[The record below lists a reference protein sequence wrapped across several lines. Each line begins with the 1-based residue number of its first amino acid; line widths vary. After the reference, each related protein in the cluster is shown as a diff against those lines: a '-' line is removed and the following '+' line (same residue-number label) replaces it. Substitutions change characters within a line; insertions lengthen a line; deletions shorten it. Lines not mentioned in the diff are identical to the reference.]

1 MTSMLLFCPALI
13 IKKSG
18 HSAVGN
24 VHQLAKKSCWH
35 SCTNQLKES
44 YSSQ

>member
-1 MTSMLLFCPALI
+1 MLLSCPALI

-18 HSAVGN
+18 HSTVGN
-24 VHQLAKKSCWH
+24 VHQLAKKTCWH
-35 SCTNQLKES
+35 SHTNQLNES